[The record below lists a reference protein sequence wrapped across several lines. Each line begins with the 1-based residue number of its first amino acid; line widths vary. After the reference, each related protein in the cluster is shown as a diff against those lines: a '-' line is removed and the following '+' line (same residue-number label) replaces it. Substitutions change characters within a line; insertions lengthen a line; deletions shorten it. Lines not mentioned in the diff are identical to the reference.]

1 MSLAH
6 GWDSHLLILQAQGGS
21 GRSTQPG
28 TLMALPI
35 GGPQNPGEADSLP
48 LTLTP
53 PGSDPQTLA
62 GDCPVTE
69 TELGVG

>member
-1 MSLAH
+1 MV
-6 GWDSHLLILQAQGGS
+6 
-21 GRSTQPG
+21 
-28 TLMALPI
+28 LPT
-35 GGPQNPGEADSLP
+35 GGPQNPGEAGSLP

-53 PGSDPQTLA
+53 PGSDPQTLV